1 MKIFINAS
9 ALNQR
14 GAYSL
19 LRAFV
24 IEMSNSTSYLESE
37 GLILHFL
44 VSRKELLDYQN
55 KNVTI
60 TFDTTSK
67 DGFLTKWKYEKTT
80 VPDIVNEGGYDAYL
94 SLQNYVLKNIRT
106 KQFSLIHQSIPF
118 SDLRISELEFSNWLK
133 YKLIYDRILR
143 DQRSIIDGV
152 IVQTQWMKDAV
163 INRYG
168 YTCPVV
174 IIRPE
179 VENITQNN
187 APLSSDMQN
196 KLSTDYIKLF
206 YPTSNDKYK
215 NNKLLTEAVE
225 QFNELNENK
234 VILYITVEGESTDSI
249 KRIGKVPFE
258 SIYWFYKNMDALIF
272 PSLTETMGFPLLEA
286 QQCSLPII
294 CSDLPYA
301 REICGDNAYYFDPRE
316 ERSIVEAVGSF
327 VGDPMKKISKPP
339 QKQESKYLDYIKFI
353 ISRVNG

>member
-118 SDLRISELEFSNWLK
+118 SDLRISELEF
-133 YKLIYDRILR
+133 
-143 DQRSIIDGV
+143 
-152 IVQTQWMKDAV
+152 
-163 INRYG
+163 
-168 YTCPVV
+168 
-174 IIRPE
+174 
-179 VENITQNN
+179 
-187 APLSSDMQN
+187 
-196 KLSTDYIKLF
+196 
-206 YPTSNDKYK
+206 
-215 NNKLLTEAVE
+215 
-225 QFNELNENK
+225 
-234 VILYITVEGESTDSI
+234 
-249 KRIGKVPFE
+249 
-258 SIYWFYKNMDALIF
+258 
-272 PSLTETMGFPLLEA
+272 
-286 QQCSLPII
+286 
-294 CSDLPYA
+294 
-301 REICGDNAYYFDPRE
+301 
-316 ERSIVEAVGSF
+316 
-327 VGDPMKKISKPP
+327 
-339 QKQESKYLDYIKFI
+339 
-353 ISRVNG
+353 